1 MLEKKDLDLGKKAGP
16 ERRQRVRCVIG
27 QQEFMLARDTHFTF
41 VRIALVLYPSLELR
55 IISRRLVIV
64 KPKYSVLQFFAYAT
78 HFPE

>member
-1 MLEKKDLDLGKKAGP
+1 
-16 ERRQRVRCVIG
+16 
-27 QQEFMLARDTHFTF
+27 MLARDTHFTF